1 MQFSPLR
8 SVEAEQPHSGNPLPN
23 QQKETQAKETQ
34 EKRKRWNKE
43 KPTEKTKEAGFRRES
58 LFHDYGKRTRHRGI
72 KGRLNYILHSSGALT
87 RSH

>member
-8 SVEAEQPHSGNPLPN
+8 SVEAEQPKSGNPLPN
-23 QQKETQAKETQ
+23 QQKETQ
-34 EKRKRWNKE
+34 KRKCWNKG
-43 KPTEKTKEAGFRRES
+43 KPTEKTKDAGFRRES

-72 KGRLNYILHSSGALT
+72 KGRLNYILHTSGALT